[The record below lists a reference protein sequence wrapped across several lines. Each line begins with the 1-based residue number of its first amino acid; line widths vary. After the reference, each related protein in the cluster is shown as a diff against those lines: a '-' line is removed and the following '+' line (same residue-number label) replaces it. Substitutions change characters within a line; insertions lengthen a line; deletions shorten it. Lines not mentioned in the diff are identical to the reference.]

1 MNAKT
6 EWPQILAFDVGATV
20 TEELVD
26 KHYRQIAKIYHP
38 DAGGS
43 NEAMVEVN
51 LAKKYA
57 LEWIERERRRI
68 EIQAR
73 PPQIYDAYA
82 QQIARQYQQSAN
94 HYNIWNSAMAGASQS
109 WQGAGQWAN
118 AYSKPV
124 EEAKP
129 EPVKRTRLQRF
140 CDWLRAKV

>member
-6 EWPQILAFDVGATV
+6 EWPQILAFDSGATI

-57 LEWIERERRRI
+57 LEWIERERTRLKAQEYI
-68 EIQAR
+68 SDD
-73 PPQIYDAYA
+73 YGVYA
-82 QQIARQYQQSAN
+82 QQIARQYQQAAN
-94 HYNIWNSAMAGASQS
+94 HYNMWNAGMAGSQS
-109 WQGAGQWAN
+109 WQNAGQWAN
-118 AYSKPV
+118 AYGKPV
-124 EEAKP
+124 EEVKP

-140 CDWLRAKV
+140 RDWLRAKV